1 MVINQKWFV
10 IKRGLYN
17 IRFSKQAIGGYT
29 YHHETWRAELDWYGN
44 SPYLNGPVMAIN
56 WNDTSGA
63 DIGLFMSKDTEQTTG
78 AYGVSVMK
86 FLCGGDYWNHGNGF
100 VQKPAPSINEKQ
112 SNIILTA
119 KVNNHLI

>member
-29 YHHETWRAELDWYGN
+29 YHDETWKADGYDGIY
-44 SPYLNGPVMAIN
+44 PYLDGPVRAIN
-56 WNDTSGA
+56 QNDTSGA
-63 DIGLFMSKDTEQTTG
+63 DIGLFMSKDFDG
-78 AYGVSVMK
+78 KSAMGVSTVS
-86 FLCGGDYWNHGNGF
+86 FLCSGVYSMGKPYSY

-112 SNIILTA
+112 SNILKTA